1 LTSIDIL
8 DFDTV
13 VGGDK
18 FGNVFVLRLPDKVS
32 QEVED
37 DITGSKAVTEMGQLN
52 GAPYKVSIHILL
64 SLFFHKH
71 TLHLFPFQERERE
84 CVSENEIFCYWP
96 MNELMRFS
104 LYHLFT
110 TTTTTTTTNN
120 NNNRSSLSVVSF

>member
-52 GAPYKVSIHILL
+52 GAPYKVSIHFFLL
-64 SLFFHKH
+64 FHKH
-71 TLHLFPFQERERE
+71 TSSIPFSRKRKRI
-84 CVSENEIFCYWP
+84 CV
-96 MNELMRFS
+96 
-104 LYHLFT
+104 
-110 TTTTTTTTNN
+110 
-120 NNNRSSLSVVSF
+120 